1 MIFGGRGVGTYL
13 GQHTKNKNFG
23 KIPRSKNR
31 TTKTG
36 DASMKKDRNNTYLL
50 LHPPENEDNKG
61 LPDILAFKS
70 CTSYMGN

>member
-1 MIFGGRGVGTYL
+1 MIFGGVRTYL

-23 KIPRSKNR
+23 KIPRSKNK

-36 DASMKKDRNNTYLL
+36 NASMKKAPNDTDLL
-50 LHPPENEDNKG
+50 LHPSEDEYHKG

-70 CTSYMGN
+70 CTAYVGN